1 MDAHTVY
8 GCAVCLTYIYTK
20 LTKRSGACFWND
32 NVTEPYA
39 DLAAQGDTVILHRR
53 WLALA
58 QPVWLTFLTDL
69 HSSLAVIAVIAVIFS
84 PNDSTAPPRP
94 AGRSPR
100 SDR

>member
-39 DLAAQGDTVILHRR
+39 YERPVRPCKSAIENPMRPRGPGRHRHFT
-53 WLALA
+53 
-58 QPVWLTFLTDL
+58 P
-69 HSSLAVIAVIAVIFS
+69 SLAGTGSASLADIPYGF
-84 PNDSTAPPRP
+84 TH
-94 AGRSPR
+94 
-100 SDR
+100 